1 VLETRVTLGGRSVNA
16 VFEAAA
22 PEAVKRELAA
32 WRMDRALGLG
42 LVPATAAR
50 SHAGQD
56 GVLQGRPVAWASEQD
71 RQNARGGVAAGL
83 ACQTVTAAP
92 QAEPARRPRPA
103 DGKAPRL
110 PTGGWCDI
118 GAQYRLAYAF
128 DAPDRYLYDVDSG
141 TLLLTGHDA
150 TFGTDTRLPKVLEAE
165 LAKVG
170 PEMTERLRRLD
181 AAQVERAIGELVGAR
196 AVKPLLQRRDRIVA
210 LATDGA
216 KPGG

>member
-1 VLETRVTLGGRSVNA
+1 
-16 VFEAAA
+16 
-22 PEAVKRELAA
+22 
-32 WRMDRALGLG
+32 MDRALGLG

-83 ACQTVTAAP
+83 ACQTITAAP
-92 QAEPARRPRPA
+92 QAEPARRPRPV

-110 PTGGWCDI
+110 PTGGWCEVS
-118 GAQYRLAYAF
+118 ALYRLAYAF
-128 DAPDRYLYDVDSG
+128 DALIGNQARTPDRYLYDVDAG

-165 LAKVG
+165 LAKLG

-181 AAQVERAIGELVGAR
+181 AAQVEGAIGELVGAR
-196 AVKPLLQRRDRIVA
+196 AVKPLLQRRDRI
-210 LATDGA
+210 LAIAAAGT

>member
-1 VLETRVTLGGRSVNA
+1 

-22 PEAVKRELAA
+22 PEAVRRELAA
-32 WRMDRALGLG
+32 WRLDRVLGLG
-42 LVPATAAR
+42 LVPATVAR

-71 RQNARGGVAAGL
+71 RVNARGGVAAGL
-83 ACQTVTAAP
+83 ACQTITAAP

-128 DAPDRYLYDVDSG
+128 DALIGNQARTPDRYLYDADAG

-150 TFGTDTRLPKVLEAE
+150 TFGTATQLPKALEPE
-165 LAKVG
+165 LAKLG
-170 PEMTERLRRLD
+170 PELQGRLARLD
-181 AAQVERAIGELVGAR
+181 AAGVEAAIGELVGAR
-196 AVKPLLQRRDRIVA
+196 AVKPLLQRRDRILA
-210 LATDGA
+210 LAAGA